1 MPATAEYRRPVV
13 IAIFA
18 AMCVPLLIVIGI
30 IVVAPQPRAAEGTI
44 VRVIDGDTV
53 EISIANAVQPVRL
66 LGISAP
72 EDNRARGGQV
82 QCLGPEATAAL
93 TGLLPTGARVSLT
106 YGPQRHDSDGHLLA
120 GVTTTAGVSASDSMA
135 ARGLALDA
143 TAGDD
148 ATALRRVKDA
158 VAQAR
163 RDKVGFFDSAIPCT
177 PEAAIARLDRQLDR
191 LAVPTRGEASQTLA
205 ATAAA
210 AADATSAAAT
220 AQQQLADLSW
230 LPHDVAAEWQ
240 ARLQAAANRAT
251 SIAKQAASLEG
262 DTKGA
267 AATDPSADSTAT
279 APTVPSPA
287 ATDHAVTGPPAAD
300 PSGTN
305 PAVPNPA
312 ARDPAVRDPAVR
324 DPAVRDPAVRHPQAT
339 NPAAKRAKDA
349 QKQAAEQKIAE
360 QKIAEQKIAEQKA
373 AAAKRAAVAG
383 QRGRSH
389 TQR

>member
-30 IVVAPQPRAAEGTI
+30 IVLAPQPRAAEGTI

-72 EDNRARGGQV
+72 EDNRAHGQV

-177 PEAAIARLDRQLDR
+177 PEAAIARLDQQLDR

-267 AATDPSADSTAT
+267 AATDPSADPTAT

-287 ATDHAVTGPPAAD
+287 ATDRAVTGPPAAD

-324 DPAVRDPAVRHPQAT
+324 DPAVRHPAVTHPQAT

-349 QKQAAEQKIAE
+349 QKQAAEQKNAE
-360 QKIAEQKIAEQKA
+360 QKIAEQRA